1 MEKGKLYTLKIKSK
15 YRFIIQWIYIILI
28 IVNSAQFKDAKKYL
42 MNSSE
47 KNNFIK
53 VYFTRK
59 NISKNIL
66 ENTSSSLATLED
78 KKLFFNKDDIIKL

>member
-1 MEKGKLYTLKIKSK
+1 
-15 YRFIIQWIYIILI
+15 
-28 IVNSAQFKDAKKYL
+28 

-47 KNNFIK
+47 QNNFIK

>member
-15 YRFIIQWIYIILI
+15 YRYIILI

>member
-1 MEKGKLYTLKIKSK
+1 
-15 YRFIIQWIYIILI
+15 
-28 IVNSAQFKDAKKYL
+28 

-47 KNNFIK
+47 KNSFIK

-66 ENTSSSLATLED
+66 ENTSSSLVTLEE
-78 KKLFFNKDDIIKL
+78 KILFFNKDDIIKL